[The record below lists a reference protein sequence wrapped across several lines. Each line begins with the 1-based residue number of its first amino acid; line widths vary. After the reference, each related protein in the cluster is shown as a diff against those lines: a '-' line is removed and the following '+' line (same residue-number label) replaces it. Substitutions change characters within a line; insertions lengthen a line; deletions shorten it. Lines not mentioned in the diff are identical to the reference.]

1 MQIALFH
8 LLLSCYLI
16 EISGRIHV
24 ERSGILPVNSKSFG
38 IQFYIILANDAKEIL
53 VIKPKK
59 PRCCWRVEKKDVDCK
74 SMELVGGN
82 EVKLSP
88 ATTANMSYVFPNKY
102 PMDRVGSC
110 NFVFV
115 AEERQLR
122 HKISFNTTEPRK
134 SSWLDVVGFGGDS
147 YKKCRGVDRD
157 PRKNCKPVD
166 CVEKYN
172 GWRNF
177 FRTSTGKCESTHE
190 CYTKGNKDE
199 ELPEI
204 AYDKDYND
212 CKSLITA
219 ELTKEQQKQIHDN
232 MEKSKL
238 AKMKYT
244 LEDVKEINPVPL
256 NCNHGRRVGSVC
268 VCNEGWRTRTNNV
281 PKKELRFIYN
291 WCNEK
296 IESSKYANQR
306 ALMHAG
312 LTIIGFTLLIGW
324 LTIIWSCFIAP

>member
-1 MQIALFH
+1 MQITLFS
-8 LLLSCYLI
+8 LLLWCYI
-16 EISGRIHV
+16 AEVEGKIHV
-24 ERSGILPVNSKSFG
+24 ERSGVLPVNAKSYG
-38 IQFYIILANDAKEIL
+38 IQFYIILANDAKKTLRIT
-53 VIKPKK
+53 PKK
-59 PRCCWRVEKKDVDCK
+59 PRCCWRVDKNDVDCK

-82 EVKLSP
+82 EIKLSP

-110 NFVFV
+110 DFVFV
-115 AEERQLR
+115 AEERKLR
-122 HKISFNTTEPRK
+122 HKVSFNTTEPKK

-147 YKKCRGVDRD
+147 YRKCRGVDRD
-157 PRKNCKPVD
+157 PRKDCEPVD
-166 CVEKYN
+166 CVDKYN

-177 FRTSTGKCESTHE
+177 FRNATGKCEVVHE
-190 CYTKGNKDE
+190 CYTKGKKG

-204 AYDKDYND
+204 AFDKDYND

-219 ELTKEQQKQIHDN
+219 ELTKEQKKQIHDN

-244 LEDVKEINPVPL
+244 LEDIKEINPVPL
-256 NCNHGRRVGSVC
+256 NCHHGRRVGSVC
-268 VCNEGWRTRTNNV
+268 ICDEGWKTKTNNV

-296 IESSKYANQR
+296 IKGSEYANQR
-306 ALMHAG
+306 AVLLTG
-312 LTIIGFTLLIGW
+312 LVIIGFTLLIGW
-324 LTIIWSCFIAP
+324 LIIIWSCFITNV